1 MTNKRKQ
8 SFIAGA
14 LTSSA
19 GIFISKALGLLYIV
33 PFTAMAGEAN
43 MVFYSKT
50 YTYYD
55 LLLQVCSAGIPF
67 AVAAL
72 VAKYANRDDYKT
84 VVLIRKLSTSILL
97 TSGFIMAVLFSL
109 LSKPLSSLILGP
121 NSTPSDI
128 QTQSNLFMILSI
140 AIFLVP
146 FLSSFRGF
154 YQGLK
159 ELKAYA
165 FSQVLEQLV
174 RVVSL
179 LVLGAIVI
187 YVLNFNGIAS
197 VYTAIVSISIAA
209 LATIVYF
216 LNFDKKN
223 YYVINRAA
231 RMQKTPAKEK
241 KEIIIEI
248 ISYGI
253 PFLISSVL
261 GSSMDFVNT
270 NFFQSAMATAG
281 YPYEEAKLLEGI
293 IQVQCNKLTS
303 IPQVLALG
311 FSSGIVPYLTISL
324 EKHDWKGLQKNVLD
338 CLDTVLYIALP
349 MCFCLLVLARP
360 IYYLMYGS
368 ANLDYGQEALAWS
381 SLLAI
386 TGTISPICTSMMMTL
401 RQRKRNISYLL
412 IGFIVKCITFYPMI
426 QAFGYIGAITSSVL
440 TSCVIIFLNLQ
451 CISNRFRVNYQRVVI
466 RALKMIVCLFA
477 CNGAFFLLNY
487 CGLSFTYDS
496 KLMTFGLLAIYGIV
510 CLLVYIYTTSLLKLP
525 QKIFNFTS
533 FKALF
538 RKVIKS

>member
-72 VAKYANRDDYKT
+72 VAKYANREDYKT

-146 FLSSFRGF
+146 FLSR
-154 YQGLK
+154 
-159 ELKAYA
+159 
-165 FSQVLEQLV
+165 
-174 RVVSL
+174 
-179 LVLGAIVI
+179 
-187 YVLNFNGIAS
+187 

-368 ANLDYGQEALAWS
+368 TNLDYGQEALAWS

-538 RKVIKS
+538 RKVFKS

>member
-72 VAKYANRDDYKT
+72 VAKYANREDYKT

-97 TSGFIMAVLFSL
+97 TSGFLMAVLFSL
-109 LSKPLSSLILGP
+109 LSKPLSTMILGP

-140 AIFLVP
+140 GIFLVP

-174 RVVSL
+174 RVISL
-179 LVLGAIVI
+179 LGLGAIVI

-231 RMQKTPAKEK
+231 RMQKTPAKDK

-270 NFFQSAMATAG
+270 NFFQSAMAASG

-368 ANLDYGQEALAWS
+368 TNLDYGQEALAWS

-412 IGFIVKCITFYPMI
+412 IGFVVKCVTFYPMI

-451 CISNRFRVNYQRVVI
+451 CISNCFRVNYQRVFI
-466 RALKMIVCLFA
+466 RAVKMIVCLIA

-487 CGLSFTYDS
+487 CGLTFNYDS
-496 KLMTFGLLAIYGIV
+496 KLVTFGLLAVYGIV
-510 CLLVYIYTTSLLKLP
+510 CLIVYVYTTSLLRLP

-533 FKALF
+533 FRELF

>member
-72 VAKYANRDDYKT
+72 VAKYANREDYKT

-197 VYTAIVSISIAA
+197 VSTAIVSISIAV
-209 LATIVYF
+209 LATI
-216 LNFDKKN
+216 D
-223 YYVINRAA
+223 
-231 RMQKTPAKEK
+231 
-241 KEIIIEI
+241 
-248 ISYGI
+248 
-253 PFLISSVL
+253 
-261 GSSMDFVNT
+261 
-270 NFFQSAMATAG
+270 
-281 YPYEEAKLLEGI
+281 
-293 IQVQCNKLTS
+293 
-303 IPQVLALG
+303 
-311 FSSGIVPYLTISL
+311 
-324 EKHDWKGLQKNVLD
+324 
-338 CLDTVLYIALP
+338 
-349 MCFCLLVLARP
+349 
-360 IYYLMYGS
+360 
-368 ANLDYGQEALAWS
+368 
-381 SLLAI
+381 
-386 TGTISPICTSMMMTL
+386 
-401 RQRKRNISYLL
+401 
-412 IGFIVKCITFYPMI
+412 
-426 QAFGYIGAITSSVL
+426 
-440 TSCVIIFLNLQ
+440 
-451 CISNRFRVNYQRVVI
+451 
-466 RALKMIVCLFA
+466 
-477 CNGAFFLLNY
+477 
-487 CGLSFTYDS
+487 
-496 KLMTFGLLAIYGIV
+496 
-510 CLLVYIYTTSLLKLP
+510 
-525 QKIFNFTS
+525 
-533 FKALF
+533 
-538 RKVIKS
+538 